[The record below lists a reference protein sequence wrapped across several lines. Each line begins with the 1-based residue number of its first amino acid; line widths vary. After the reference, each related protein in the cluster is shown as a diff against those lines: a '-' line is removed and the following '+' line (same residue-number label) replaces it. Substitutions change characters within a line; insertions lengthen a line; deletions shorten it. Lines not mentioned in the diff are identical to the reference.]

1 MNGSSWATRAAARID
16 TWPVGPIAG
25 LMLGG
30 ATAFFCWA
38 VQVGLGGTTAA
49 TLVPGALVGAL
60 TWTIFRLID
69 ARAAE
74 NGALRD
80 EGDDQEDWLTAPS
93 PYRHEPIP
101 APEGRAVRPLTIA
114 AIAEYVPPVAAPAP
128 LPGVVVGQ
136 MPAELLLESVVAYP
150 ERPMAAPAAP
160 VTVLM
165 DRLAVRMTPPHPAP
179 DDAGQQGS
187 PECAEDAELR
197 AALAGLHRM
206 AAQRG

>member
-38 VQVGLGGTTAA
+38 VQVGLGGAIAA
-49 TLVPGALVGAL
+49 TLVPGVLVGAL
-60 TWTIFRLID
+60 TWMIFRLID

-74 NGALRD
+74 SGALRD

-101 APEGRAVRPLTIA
+101 APEGRTVRPLTID
-114 AIAEYVPPVAAPAP
+114 AIADYRPPVTAHASLPA
-128 LPGVVVGQ
+128 VVAEQVD
-136 MPAELLLESVVAYP
+136 AELLLESVVAYP
-150 ERPMAAPAAP
+150 GKPMAAPAAP
-160 VTVLM
+160 ITVLM
-165 DRLAVRMTPPHPAP
+165 DRLAVRMTPPHPVA
-179 DDAGQQGS
+179 ASQEL
-187 PECAEDAELR
+187 PERADDAELR

-206 AAQRG
+206 AGQRG